1 MNPIELYGRLIQW
14 VGDGTGAPDTVLHIH
29 AGMAVLLFVRV
40 VTGRS
45 LATPMPFVAV
55 YLAEFCKDIN
65 ERGKHGQWMPDTT
78 SDVLNT
84 VFWPTVLFIG
94 LRIRR
99 ARLEH
104 PRQPDSRSATSYAAS
119 RRTIP
124 ASGGEAHPAS
134 PAQAG

>member
-29 AGMAVLLFVRV
+29 AGMAVLFFARV
-40 VTGRS
+40 ISRRS
-45 LATPMPFVAV
+45 LATPIPLACV
-55 YLAEFCKDIN
+55 YLAELANEILDRIN
-65 ERGKHGQWMPDTT
+65 HGQWMPDTF

-84 VFWPTVLFIG
+84 VFWPTVLFVG

-104 PRQPDSRSATSYAAS
+104 PPQVESQREEVLAYRP
-119 RRTIP
+119 
-124 ASGGEAHPAS
+124 G
-134 PAQAG
+134 

>member
-1 MNPIELYGRLIQW
+1 MNPFELYGRLIAW

-45 LATPMPFVAV
+45 LATPWPLLAV
-55 YLAEFCKDIN
+55 YVAEFVNEVLDRIN
-65 ERGKHGQWMPDTT
+65 HGQWMSDTT

-99 ARLEH
+99 ARIEH
-104 PRQPDSRSATSYAAS
+104 PAPVAATTQVTQPAHSPP
-119 RRTIP
+119 P
-124 ASGGEAHPAS
+124 AEQS
-134 PAQAG
+134 

>member
-29 AGMAVLLFVRV
+29 AGMAVLLLARV

-45 LATPMPFVAV
+45 LATPWPLLAV
-55 YLAEFCKDIN
+55 YVAELANEILDRIN
-65 ERGKHGQWMPDTT
+65 HGQWMPDTT

-84 VFWPTVLFIG
+84 VFWPTILFVG

-99 ARLEH
+99 ARVEQSSGV
-104 PRQPDSRSATSYAAS
+104 PARSTRQIVEPDQRRAT
-119 RRTIP
+119 IE
-124 ASGGEAHPAS
+124 G
-134 PAQAG
+134 